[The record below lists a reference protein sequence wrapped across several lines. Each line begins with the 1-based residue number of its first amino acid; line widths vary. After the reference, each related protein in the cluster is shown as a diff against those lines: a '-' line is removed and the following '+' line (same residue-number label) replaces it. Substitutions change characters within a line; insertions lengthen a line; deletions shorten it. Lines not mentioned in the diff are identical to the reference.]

1 MVCNDKPGTRGT
13 MIKLIISDFD
23 GVLLDL
29 KEIHFEALNRAL
41 EPIGKEFIISPEE
54 HVKLFDGLSTKRK
67 LKFLSELKGFPLDKF
82 EQVNELKQ
90 QFTVELLDSFSK
102 INHDIVEVVTFLKEE
117 GYLFYVASNAIRN
130 TIELGLEKL
139 GIAHL
144 VDKIYSNQDVK
155 NSKPNAEMYLQCMAD
170 AGANPCETIII
181 EDSKHGREAAVQS
194 GAYVCGVDN
203 SFDFTLSRINFVINS
218 IKPTVIKWAG
228 RSDVNILIPM
238 AGAGTRFAQA
248 GYQLPKPLIDVDG
261 IPMIQKVIENLNIDA
276 NYIFIVQK
284 EHYEKYNLKS
294 YLNLMVPGCQI
305 VLAGDVRNGAA
316 WDTLLAKQFI
326 NNDRHLLIVNSDQ
339 FVKWNSCD
347 FMYAMLS
354 AYCDG
359 GILTFKANH
368 PKWSYAKVGA
378 DGYVSEVA
386 EKKVISEDATVGIY
400 YWKRGSDYV
409 RFAEQMIAKNI
420 RVNNEFYVCPVFN
433 EAIQDCQK
441 IKIFPAE
448 EMWGLGTP
456 EDLNN
461 FLLNYK
467 E

>member
-1 MVCNDKPGTRGT
+1 

-23 GVLLDL
+23 GIILDL

-41 EPIGKEFIISPEE
+41 APIGEEFVISTED

-67 LKFLSELKGFPLDKF
+67 LKLLSELKGFPLDKF
-82 EQVNELKQ
+82 EQVNESKQ

-102 INHDIVEVVTFLKEE
+102 INYDIVEVVTSLKED
-117 GYLFYVASNAIRN
+117 GYLFYVASNAIRR
-130 TIELGLEKL
+130 TIELGLDKL
-139 GIAHL
+139 GISHL

-155 NSKPNAEMYLQCMAD
+155 NSKPNAEIYLQCMAY
-170 AGANPCETIII
+170 AGVNPFETIII
-181 EDSKHGREAAVQS
+181 EDSKHGREAAVHS
-194 GAYVCGVDN
+194 GAHVCGLDN
-203 SFDFTLSRINFVINS
+203 SFDFTLSRIKSFINS
-218 IKPTVIKWAG
+218 VKPPVVKWAG
-228 RSDVNILIPM
+228 KADVNVLIPM
-238 AGAGTRFAQA
+238 AGAGSRFAQA
-248 GYQLPKPLIDVDG
+248 GYKLPKPLIDVDG

-305 VLAGDVRNGAA
+305 VLAGEIRNGAA

-326 NNDRHLLIVNSDQ
+326 NNDKHLLIVNSDQ

-347 FMYAMLS
+347 FMYSMLS
-354 AYCDG
+354 ANCDG
-359 GILTFKANH
+359 GILTFKANNA
-368 PKWSYAKVGA
+368 KWSYAKVGQ
-378 DGYVSEVA
+378 DGYVNEVA
-386 EKKVISEDATVGIY
+386 EKKVISEDATCGIY
-400 YWKRGSDYV
+400 YWNRGSDYV
-409 RFAEQMIAKNI
+409 KFAEQMISKNI

-433 EAIQDCQK
+433 EAIQDYKK
-441 IKIFPAE
+441 IKIFPVD

-456 EDLNN
+456 EDLEN
-461 FLLNYK
+461 FLFNYK